1 MLQGGQPI
9 NDRLSRPKN
18 SITCVNKPAPR
29 PPTLYQKTMP
39 NMASSCTSIK
49 KRCLERQRPPTPY
62 LVPKRPALSHTGQG
76 LPAPTVHN
84 HLRTSYFKTFIYTEG
99 ISWALFTELGSNFE
113 KRPSTNFLG
122 LEHFSWAS
130 TLTSLRLNLW
140 LLSR

>member
-62 LVPKRPALSHTGQG
+62 LVPKRPALSHTGQVISKHLYTRKEFLGHYLPSWVPILRKG
-76 LPAPTVHN
+76 LPQIFWV
-84 HLRTSYFKTFIYTEG
+84 
-99 ISWALFTELGSNFE
+99 
-113 KRPSTNFLG
+113 
-122 LEHFSWAS
+122 
-130 TLTSLRLNLW
+130 
-140 LLSR
+140 